1 MAINDADGS
10 VDQSGRGVSC
20 EDSHVTPILRPLG
33 IWTGYRG
40 SAGLELREDLR
51 VDHVELGLDLVAPD
65 VVDRGHVFVQD
76 QMFRRGWEP
85 LHPGLVLT
93 RVQNALRGDVHHQRR
108 RVLGAPRLISGEDNG
123 WKTCRLRADPT
134 NRAGS
139 VTSSAAARNTRPP
152 RTPRTD
158 TPPP

>member
-1 MAINDADGS
+1 MTINDADGS

-20 EDSHVTPILRPLG
+20 EDSHVTQILRPLG

-85 LHPGLVLT
+85 LHPGLVLI
-93 RVQNALRGDVHHQRR
+93 RVQNLLRGDVHHQRR
-108 RVLGAPRLISGEDNG
+108 RVLGASRLISGGDNG
-123 WKTCRLRADPT
+123 
-134 NRAGS
+134 
-139 VTSSAAARNTRPP
+139 
-152 RTPRTD
+152 
-158 TPPP
+158 